1 MYRCTRCDKKS
12 EYKSTLSC
20 SRCLDDTGPRL
31 RESSN
36 EVVREVV
43 DTAAD
48 FAVTSAVSEFI
59 SDLLS
64 GD

>member
-1 MYRCTRCDKKS
+1 MYRCVRCEKKS
-12 EYKSTLSC
+12 EYKSKLICTRC
-20 SRCLDDTGPRL
+20 SDDTGPRVN
-31 RESSN
+31 ESSK

-59 SDLLS
+59 SELLS